1 MLVLVR
7 FQQQPAH
14 SQHACRLLDDSNA
27 LILPAKG
34 DRPAAAG
41 AADGGCET
49 ATAEAGPP
57 AKQLSKSQLRKLRK
71 IQEEKEKRERR
82 ADVMATLA
90 AHQVGCRPDA
100 HHAPADGGTDA
111 LMLPAQKGKP
121 VLLHAA
127 KACACRP
134 HTAVLL

>member
-1 MLVLVR
+1 MKDEAAWSSSTAPSHASGMLVLVR

-27 LILPAKG
+27 LILPVKG

-49 ATAEAGPP
+49 ATAEVGPP

-90 AHQVGCRPDA
+90 AHQVGCRRCP
-100 HHAPADGGTDA
+100 PRS
-111 LMLPAQKGKP
+111 
-121 VLLHAA
+121 
-127 KACACRP
+127 C
-134 HTAVLL
+134 